1 MPTIIKALQ
10 SQVGRKLMTG
20 ITGIA
25 LMLFLVVHLA
35 GNYAIFASA
44 EAFNIYTRT
53 LENLGI
59 LLYIAEAG
67 LLFFVLYHSYLG
79 ISIWLG
85 KRKARSSGY
94 EVYKSR
100 GGASR
105 QNLASRSMIL
115 SGITILVFLVV
126 HIWSF
131 KFGETDIIM
140 SAEGEPMRDLRQLV
154 IDSFTT
160 WYIALGYI
168 VVLSLI
174 MLHLFHGA
182 WSAFTSLGVT
192 SKNNT
197 HAFKLGAYVFAI
209 VLMLGFIFIPVYI
222 FVTGG
227 TGSLIA
233 Y

>member
-1 MPTIIKALQ
+1 M
-10 SQVGRKLMTG
+10 
-20 ITGIA
+20 
-25 LMLFLVVHLA
+25 
-35 GNYAIFASA
+35 
-44 EAFNIYTRT
+44 
-53 LENLGI
+53 
-59 LLYIAEAG
+59 
-67 LLFFVLYHSYLG
+67 
-79 ISIWLG
+79 
-85 KRKARSSGY
+85 
-94 EVYKSR
+94 
-100 GGASR
+100 
-105 QNLASRSMIL
+105 
-115 SGITILVFLVV
+115 
-126 HIWSF
+126 
-131 KFGETDIIM
+131 IM
-140 SAEGEPMRDLRQLV
+140 SADGEPMRDLRQLV

-192 SKNNT
+192 NKNNT
-197 HAFKLGAYVFAI
+197 HSLKLGAYVFAI

>member
-10 SQVGRKLMTG
+10 SQVGRKIMTG
-20 ITGIA
+20 ITGIG

-44 EAFNIYTRT
+44 DAFNIYTKK
-53 LENLGI
+53 LESLGP
-59 LLYIAEAG
+59 LLYVAEAG

-79 ISIWLG
+79 VSIWLG
-85 KRKARSSGY
+85 RRKARTSSY
-94 EVYKSR
+94 EVYESR

-105 QNLASRSMIL
+105 QNLASRSMIF
-115 SGITILVFLVV
+115 SGITILLFLVL

-131 KFGETDIIM
+131 KFGDTAMITTADGET
-140 SAEGEPMRDLRQLV
+140 MRDLRQLV

-160 WYIALGYI
+160 WYIALGYV
-168 VVLSLI
+168 VVLTLI
-174 MLHLFHGA
+174 LLHLSHGA
-182 WSAFTSLGVT
+182 WSAFTSLGLT
-192 SKNNT
+192 NKSNT
-197 HAFKLGAYVFAI
+197 QAFRLGGYVFAMI
-209 VLMLGFIFIPVYI
+209 LMLGFLFIPIYI
-222 FVTGG
+222 FLTNG

>member
-10 SQVGRKLMTG
+10 SQVGRKIMTG
-20 ITGIA
+20 ITGIG

-44 EAFNIYTRT
+44 DAFNIYTKK
-53 LENLGI
+53 LESLGP
-59 LLYIAEAG
+59 LLYVAEAG

-79 ISIWLG
+79 VSIWLG
-85 KRKARSSGY
+85 RRKARASSY
-94 EVYKSR
+94 EVYESR

-105 QNLASRSMIL
+105 QNLASRSMIF
-115 SGITILVFLVV
+115 SGITILLFLVL

-131 KFGETDIIM
+131 KFGDTAMITTADGET
-140 SAEGEPMRDLRQLV
+140 MRDLRQLV

-160 WYIALGYI
+160 WYIALGYV
-168 VVLSLI
+168 VVLTLI
-174 MLHLFHGA
+174 LLHLSHGA
-182 WSAFTSLGVT
+182 WRAFPSLGLT
-192 SKNNT
+192 PKST
-197 HAFKLGAYVFAI
+197 TQAFRLGGYVFALI
-209 VLMLGFIFIPVYI
+209 LLLGFLFIPIYI
-222 FVTGG
+222 FLTNG

>member
-10 SQVGRKLMTG
+10 SQVGRKIMTALTG
-20 ITGIA
+20 IG

-44 EAFNIYTRT
+44 DAFNLYTKQ
-53 LENLGI
+53 LESLGP

-79 ISIWLG
+79 VSIWLG
-85 KRKARSSGY
+85 RRKSRGSSY
-94 EVYKSR
+94 EVYKTR

-105 QNLASRSMIL
+105 QNLASRSMIF
-115 SGITILVFLVV
+115 SGITILLFLVL

-131 KFGETDIIM
+131 KFGETEMITTAD
-140 SAEGEPMRDLRQLV
+140 GETIRDLRQLV

-160 WYIALGYI
+160 WYIALGYV
-168 VVLSLI
+168 VVLTLI
-174 MLHLFHGA
+174 LLHLSHGA
-182 WSAFTSLGVT
+182 WSAFTSLGIT
-192 SKNNT
+192 NKNNT
-197 HAFKLGAYVFAI
+197 QAFKLGGYVFAMI
-209 VLMLGFIFIPVYI
+209 LMLGFLFIPIYI
-222 FVTGG
+222 FLTNG